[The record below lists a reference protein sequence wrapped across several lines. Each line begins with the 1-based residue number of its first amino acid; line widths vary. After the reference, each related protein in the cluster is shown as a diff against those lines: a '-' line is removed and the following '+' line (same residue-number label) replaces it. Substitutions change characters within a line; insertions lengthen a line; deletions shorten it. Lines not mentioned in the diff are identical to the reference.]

1 MQLILA
7 NIDEFSARAMVRLYE
22 IGVEL
27 AVIRAAGGNGQS
39 EIDQINWY
47 SQLLIEANDT
57 TQTDEL
63 RLKLLTVLVDNARLN
78 EVPTPIGV
86 YNIYQPLM
94 GEVFG
99 SVPFAN
105 ITGLPLDNV
114 ALAAEFDKVLYKSG
128 GTMTGTLLISPATR
142 IDSTAALNIGTSTAT
157 TITIGRTGQD
167 VSMPGTIIDA
177 LWGGLN
183 IPVAKGGLGGLV
195 FDDGANGQVPV
206 KSGTG
211 YVWGTPISGNDYV
224 RIDGSSVMTGG
235 LRLNATLSIDTNS
248 AGTLGIGTGMAT
260 VLTIGR
266 IGQAVLFPGTIN
278 SGVWHGTVIERPYG
292 GFGNAMEAIPA
303 GDRIYGYDIIDES
316 SQMWEIGSRLSYDS
330 GTKILTVNP
339 NLSLTTLTATGL
351 INGGS
356 LASGVAATTA
366 GTLVLRN
373 ATNSFTQT
381 IRGTNPGANIT
392 YDLPT
397 TAPTAGQYLTAGL
410 PASGVSTLSW
420 ATLSALTNPMTTL
433 GDTIYGGASGV
444 ATRLAGNTTTARQFL
459 TSVGSA
465 GLATAPVWAT
475 LVAGDIPNISTSQVT
490 GLDTALMNKLGT
502 TLASGKIFVGNGSG
516 AAAPVFMNQDGTLS
530 NTGALTISNGAI
542 TMAKMAN
549 ATAQGNFMVRWSAGS
564 GVWQEGTFGAGLTLD
579 AFGVLS
585 ASGGGGGTVTS
596 VDMTVPSVF
605 TITGNPITAS
615 GTLAVGLQ
623 TQSANTVWAGPVSGG
638 ASTPAFRALVATD
651 IPNISSTNV
660 TEGTNLYFTTA
671 RVLATAL
678 AGLSITGSTITASDT
693 VIQAFGKLQNQI
705 NGVLGGAIYQG
716 TWNAS
721 TNSPT
726 LTSGTGTKG
735 YYYVVDVA
743 GSTNLDGVTD
753 WKVGDWAIF
762 NGTAWQKVDNTDA
775 VSSVNGAIGAV
786 TITTTGTANRISVT
800 GGSGLTPT
808 IDIAATYVGQTSI
821 TTLGTVTT
829 GTWGSGAVIGGAT
842 MTLGSDATGDI
853 YYRSAG
859 GILTRLPVGSNGQ
872 VLTLASG
879 LPSWAAGGAGSS
891 ALSAITA
898 ATTTNSIN
906 NATFAQTWGW
916 DTLTTQTGLSL
927 TANGLS
933 TGTILALSSTST
945 VGNNGTL
952 FSITRT
958 GANGTA
964 TRTNNGALIS
974 VTTTGTTS
982 TNNALTLTASGATTN
997 NALTVT
1003 AGNVLL
1009 NNATA
1014 SVPHIVL
1021 TPTTS
1026 AFTGTVDGALAYQ
1039 NISGTRN
1046 LVMYRNAALDYV
1058 LFINNN
1064 GQLSDANGT
1073 RAIDANA
1080 SGTLISNRYLIP
1092 FGKFN
1097 QYSTVT
1103 VSSTSETSLLTGT
1116 INGTLTFNASNNAT
1130 NPELYAGAG
1139 WLIKGYGTFVTGG
1152 TITGSFR
1159 LRWKIGSTT
1168 YADTGAVNLTG
1179 LLSAS
1184 RTYVLDIELSQD
1196 VRTDG
1201 ASGTLFMCGTAKFID
1216 TTTNLLTAE
1225 VTFGSGTSTAIDTTA
1240 NQTFDL
1246 TVEMA
1251 TTAQTTNLQAFKIYP
1266 TI

>member
-128 GTMTGTLLISPATR
+128 GTMTGPLLISPATR

-157 TITIGRTGQD
+157 TITIGRTGQN

-585 ASGGGGGTVTS
+585 ASGGGGG
-596 VDMTVPSVF
+596 
-605 TITGNPITAS
+605 
-615 GTLAVGLQ
+615 
-623 TQSANTVWAGPVSGG
+623 ANTALSNLASVSINASLVPQTGLSLGG
-638 ASTPAFRALVATD
+638 ASTPWQYLYLYGGGTFGANNFQITGTATAARVWTLQDATD
-651 IPNISSTNV
+651 TFVGRATTDTLSNKTYGGVSLDVTGAVTSGVASTTAGLLVLRNSASAF
-660 TEGTNLYFTTA
+660 TQTFRGTNYGSNIVYDWPTGTPTSGQ
-671 RVLATAL
+671 VLSASAPSGSVITLSWATASGSGDMLL
-678 AGLSITGSTITASDT
+678 AATQTVTGAKTFNDQTLLFRNPANTFSYTLVHGAIAANRQLNLPVITATDTLAVLGLAQTFSAAQTFSNQIISSITGASTTPAISLTGSTMRWISYGSSTGVGSPVVTTRSAGSKIIFAETITGSNLD
-693 VIQAFGKLQNQI
+693 FGMGLETNYFWLSTPNTS
-705 NGVLGGAIYQG
+705 NGYRFYTGPSNIPL
-716 TWNAS
+716 
-721 TNSPT
+721 T
-726 LTSGTGTKG
+726 LTS
-735 YYYVVDVA
+735 A
-743 GSTNLDGVTD
+743 GLDL
-753 WKVGDWAIF
+753 
-762 NGTAWQKVDNTDA
+762 
-775 VSSVNGAIGAV
+775 
-786 TITTTGTANRISVT
+786 T
-800 GGSGLTPT
+800 GG
-808 IDIAATYVGQTSI
+808 
-821 TTLGTVTT
+821 
-829 GTWGSGAVIGGAT
+829 
-842 MTLGSDATGDI
+842 
-853 YYRSAG
+853 
-859 GILTRLPVGSNGQ
+859 
-872 VLTLASG
+872 ASVYFK
-879 LPSWAAGGAGSS
+879 ASS
-891 ALSAITA
+891 TA
-898 ATTTNSIN
+898 A
-906 NATFAQTWGW
+906 
-916 DTLTTQTGLSL
+916 
-927 TANGLS
+927 
-933 TGTILALSSTST
+933 
-945 VGNNGTL
+945 
-952 FSITRT
+952 
-958 GANGTA
+958 GTA
-964 TRTNNGALIS
+964 TAYFANSTTWLTTPVSGALEWNSSGTNAGLWITLS
-974 VTTTGTTS
+974 GTRYRLDRQALLANPFVAVNSTKTGAYNITTADYYIRADGTSGAFTVT
-982 TNNALTLTASGATTN
+982 LPTASTCTGQVFVIKKIDSSI
-997 NALTVT
+997 NAITI
-1003 AGNVLL
+1003 G
-1009 NNATA
+1009 
-1014 SVPHIVL
+1014 
-1021 TPTTS
+1021 
-1026 AFTGTVDGALAYQ
+1026 GTVDGVASPTLATQY
-1039 NISGTRN
+1039 S
-1046 LVMYRNAALDYV
+1046 VMMV
-1058 LFINNN
+1058 F
-1064 GQLSDANGT
+1064 SNGT
-1073 RAIDANA
+1073 
-1080 SGTLISNRYLIP
+1080 
-1092 FGKFN
+1092 
-1097 QYSTVT
+1097 
-1103 VSSTSETSLLTGT
+1103 
-1116 INGTLTFNASNNAT
+1116 
-1130 NPELYAGAG
+1130 
-1139 WLIKGYGTFVTGG
+1139 
-1152 TITGSFR
+1152 
-1159 LRWKIGSTT
+1159 T
-1168 YADTGAVNLTG
+1168 YDK
-1179 LLSAS
+1179 LSA
-1184 RTYVLDIELSQD
+1184 I
-1196 VRTDG
+1196 
-1201 ASGTLFMCGTAKFID
+1201 
-1216 TTTNLLTAE
+1216 
-1225 VTFGSGTSTAIDTTA
+1225 
-1240 NQTFDL
+1240 
-1246 TVEMA
+1246 
-1251 TTAQTTNLQAFKIYP
+1251 
-1266 TI
+1266 